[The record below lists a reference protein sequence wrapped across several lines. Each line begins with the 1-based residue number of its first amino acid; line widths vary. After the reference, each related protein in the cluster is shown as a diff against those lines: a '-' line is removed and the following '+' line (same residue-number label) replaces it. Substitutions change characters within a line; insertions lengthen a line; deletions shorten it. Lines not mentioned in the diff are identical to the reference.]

1 MSPPAR
7 RCSAPW
13 PGRIASICA
22 DKPRCIASPRSST
35 NSRSSWN
42 RNPGRPLAPPS
53 SRRSLARRAA
63 LRGTGLHTGATTEAT
78 FLPAPA
84 GQGIVFRRTDLP
96 GTPEVPA
103 RLTEVEAVERRTAIG
118 HGEATIHTVEHLL
131 SAVAAHGI
139 DDLTVE
145 LTGPEPPILDGSVQP
160 YFDALQQAEPT
171 PVGGEAVVLTVLA
184 PFTVTDKDATYVVA
198 PDKELRL

>member
-1 MSPPAR
+1 V
-7 RCSAPW
+7 
-13 PGRIASICA
+13 
-22 DKPRCIASPRSST
+22 
-35 NSRSSWN
+35 
-42 RNPGRPLAPPS
+42 
-53 SRRSLARRAA
+53 ARRAA

-171 PVGGEAVVLTVLA
+171 LVGGEAVVGLTVTVSDACDVLNVFPILNIIPLWPGCVPVTITGDIVRRRPVAAAA
-184 PFTVTDKDATYVVA
+184 P
-198 PDKELRL
+198 